1 MIFTEKNKILVSIL
15 THNRLKLLKRCVS
28 MVKSQT
34 YKNFDLLIID
44 NESTDGTNKYLS
56 TLEGNNIKIINQP
69 NTGSAKGWYSAINYA
84 KQNNYE
90 FIWLMDDDGFPDRNA
105 LLCLISNMT
114 DEYAC
119 LSSIVVKENKS
130 NEFLFPIPLLDSD
143 KKPKLISLQRNLK
156 RINDCKDKGNNNI
169 VDFAHF
175 FNGSLLSINKIR
187 KIDNVNA
194 SYQHHGVEIDFY
206 YRIIKTGKVSSC
218 IDAIHYHPD
227 VTKRSIDIKWI
238 FFYTKNSIIVNL
250 KYLNYPYLRSIL
262 IIFKCIYLIVKRNGL
277 HYFLFNFLFHK
288 NIKFF
293 LISIYYGFKK
303 DLLYSNKITFYD

>member
-69 NTGSAKGWYSAINYA
+69 NTGSAKGWYTAINYA

-130 NEFLFPIPLLDSD
+130 NELIFPIPLLDSD
-143 KKPKLISLQRNLK
+143 KKPKLISLQRNFK
-156 RINDCKDKGNNNI
+156 RINDCKDQGNKNI
-169 VDFAHF
+169 LDFAHF
-175 FNGSLLSINKIR
+175 LMDLF
-187 KIDNVNA
+187 
-194 SYQHHGVEIDFY
+194 YQL
-206 YRIIKTGKVSSC
+206 
-218 IDAIHYHPD
+218 
-227 VTKRSIDIKWI
+227 TKLEK
-238 FFYTKNSIIVNL
+238 
-250 KYLNYPYLRSIL
+250 L
-262 IIFKCIYLIVKRNGL
+262 IMLMY
-277 HYFLFNFLFHK
+277 LFNIMELK
-288 NIKFF
+288 
-293 LISIYYGFKK
+293 LI
-303 DLLYSNKITFYD
+303 LLQNN